1 MKVFNSI
8 TSKKQDLITLK
19 EGEVSIYVCGMTVYD
34 DCHIG
39 HARTFL
45 SFDSIVR
52 YLRFKGLKVN
62 YIRNI
67 TDVEDKILK
76 RSKDLD
82 ISVSDLTNKYIE
94 EMDSDFKALSMI
106 DPDKEPRATE
116 NIESIISLIST
127 LIEKGNAYDSNSD
140 IFFDTTSFEDYGKL
154 SKRNVEEL
162 ISGSRIDV
170 DPEKR
175 NDSDFVLWKKTD
187 EGLNWDSPWGKGRP
201 GWHIECS
208 AMSMDAL
215 GETFDIHGGGLD
227 LKFPHHENEI
237 AQSICATD
245 KEFAKYWMH
254 TGPLRIED
262 EKMSKSLENF
272 ITIKDA
278 LRDFSSEALRYF
290 LLSTHYRNPI
300 NFKRSLV
307 EESQNSLNK
316 LYTSLSGLDLKKK
329 VPESSKV
336 NKKEFMK
343 LMDDDFNIPGSMAI
357 LFNLSKEI
365 NIKKEEENITEAIAL
380 AKELIEIA
388 EPLGLLQQ
396 NPDDY
401 LKSGVGLSP
410 EEIDKLIDTRNIA
423 RANRDFSEADRIR
436 DELMSLGVVLEDSKG
451 ITTWR
456 RA

>member
-8 TSKKQDLITLK
+8 TSKKQELITLK

-76 RSKDLD
+76 RSKDLN

-365 NIKKEEENITEAIAL
+365 NIKKEEENITEAVAL

-410 EEIDKLIDTRNIA
+410 EEIDKLINTRNIA
-423 RANRDFSEADRIR
+423 RANKDFSEADRIR
-436 DELMSLGVVLEDSKG
+436 DELMSLGVVLEDCKG